1 MPDAVSD
8 FLAGIGLGLLED
20 TFAEHDIDEV
30 TLFELDENDLK
41 EMGVRMGPRRNSER
55 SRRRGAEAGDGRA
68 RRADRHARRWRAPG
82 PGGAS
87 SNDLRRRDRLRA
99 RGLRL
104 ESPSPPTT
112 Q

>member
-41 EMGVRMGPRRNSER
+41 EMGIRMQYNKMK
-55 SRRRGAEAGDGRA
+55 
-68 RRADRHARRWRAPG
+68 
-82 PGGAS
+82 
-87 SNDLRRRDRLRA
+87 
-99 RGLRL
+99 
-104 ESPSPPTT
+104 
-112 Q
+112 